1 MRGPAD
7 KHSEIVAEIIKC
19 VKCPP
24 EVTPFIERIARR
36 LIRDLRDAPEPFSG
50 NQKENI
56 EFAQKLCNDIT
67 RLEHTLKGA
76 PKNPFA
82 LSVLF
87 EERFSGVWWD
97 TRATLF
103 EINANAKRY
112 IAQERSHQSRF
123 AEELSRVRAQCDKII
138 SLGPGEHGRTK
149 HQHAAA
155 AKASFII
162 LREVANYTGTKLE
175 LGCAPTSRFVGVARL
190 FHEAVTDEYEA
201 DLVWACKTLKASLDA
216 KS

>member
-36 LIRDLRDAPEPFSG
+36 LIGDLRNAPEPFSG
-50 NQKENI
+50 NLKENI
-56 EFAQKLCNDIT
+56 EFAEKLRNDIT

-87 EERFSGVWWD
+87 EERFWGGMVGHPGNS
-97 TRATLF
+97 
-103 EINANAKRY
+103 
-112 IAQERSHQSRF
+112 
-123 AEELSRVRAQCDKII
+123 VRNQC
-138 SLGPGEHGRTK
+138 
-149 HQHAAA
+149 Q
-155 AKASFII
+155 
-162 LREVANYTGTKLE
+162 
-175 LGCAPTSRFVGVARL
+175 
-190 FHEAVTDEYEA
+190 
-201 DLVWACKTLKASLDA
+201 
-216 KS
+216 

>member
-36 LIRDLRDAPEPFSG
+36 LIRDLRNAPEPFSG

-56 EFAQKLCNDIT
+56 EFAEKLRNDIT

-87 EERFSGVWWD
+87 EERFWGVWWD
-97 TRATLF
+97 TQATLF

-155 AKASFII
+155 AKAS
-162 LREVANYTGTKLE
+162 LAVVLGTERVVDGAL
-175 LGCAPTSRFVGVARL
+175 LATALVINRDGTIVGQMTFVIPHPGAPATTWTK
-190 FHEAVTDEYEA
+190 AV
-201 DLVWACKTLKASLDA
+201 VWSVI
-216 KS
+216 SP